1 MRRTIQALKNPQ
13 VQLAIAAL
21 TIGIG
26 ATTAI
31 YTVVHAVL
39 LEPLP
44 WSDSSRW
51 FYIFGSYRGGKPNSG
66 VSFAYKDSQS
76 MQARLQS
83 IDAFGCYDV
92 ALVRRQLQRGL
103 QRTNLTSGWPF
114 GRL

>member
-1 MRRTIQALKNPQ
+1 MRRTVQALKNPQ

-51 FYIFGSYRGGKPNSG
+51 FYIFGSYRGGSRTQAFRSLTKILKACRP
-66 VSFAYKDSQS
+66 DSNLS
-76 MQARLQS
+76 TLS
-83 IDAFGCYDV
+83 DA
-92 ALVRRQLQRGL
+92 
-103 QRTNLTSGWPF
+103 TT
-114 GRL
+114 